1 MSTLIE
7 ISRKLRSSETKQVLK
22 AVEELRVRGY
32 LMDGSLKNMA
42 FLHSHLEGADL
53 MEANLEGVDLQQA
66 HMEFTDLTKANLTGA
81 KLVRTTLQEANFS
94 STILRGA
101 DLFKANLKGARNLT
115 HRQYMS
121 AKRLIGAIMPDGSVY
136 DGRYNLKGDI
146 DFLAWA
152 KVGRDDVDRIA
163 ELLGITVDAY
173 LKGQQIGKSLS
184 DRLESQVEK
193 ILVIDDDPDIIM
205 AVRSILE
212 TVGYRVIEAHNGT
225 MGLASIKSEQPNA
238 IILDVMMDTP
248 TEGIEVAKTLRHD
261 GAYAAFKELPILM
274 LTSVHSTTSL
284 SQDSPIEEIPV
295 DLYVDKPIDP
305 EDLLAKIHWV
315 LGKAKE

>member
-7 ISRKLRSSETKQVLK
+7 ISRKLRSSETKVVLK

-66 HMEFTDLTKANLTGA
+66 HMEFCDLTKANLTGA
-81 KLVRTTLQEANFS
+81 KLVRTNLQEANFS

-101 DLFKANLKGARNLT
+101 DIFKANLKGARNLT
-115 HRQYMS
+115 HSQLMS
-121 AKRLIGAIMPDGSVY
+121 AKRLIGAIMPDGSIY

-152 KVGRDDVDRIA
+152 KVGRDDVDRIS
-163 ELLGITVDAY
+163 EILGVTVEAY
-173 LKGQQIGKSLS
+173 LKGQQIGKSLA
-184 DRLESQVEK
+184 DRMGAEVQK
-193 ILVIDDDPDIIM
+193 ILVIDDDPDIIFS
-205 AVRSILE
+205 VRSILE
-212 TVGYRVIEAHNGT
+212 TVGYQVVEAHNGT
-225 MGLASIKSEQPNA
+225 QGLASIQAEQPHA
-238 IILDVMMDTP
+238 IVLDVMMDTP
-248 TEGIEVAKTLRHD
+248 TEGIDLAHTIRNE
-261 GAYAAFKELPILM
+261 GAYAAYKDLPILM

-284 SQDSPIEEIPV
+284 TQDTPIQEIPV
-295 DLYVDKPIDP
+295 DLFVDKPIDP
-305 EDLLAKIHWV
+305 EDLLAKIAWV
-315 LGKAKE
+315 LGKDKE